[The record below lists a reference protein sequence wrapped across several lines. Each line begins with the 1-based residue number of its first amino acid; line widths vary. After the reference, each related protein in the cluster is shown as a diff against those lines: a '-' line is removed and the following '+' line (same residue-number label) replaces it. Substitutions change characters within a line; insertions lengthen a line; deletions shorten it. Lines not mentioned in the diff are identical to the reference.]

1 MRLCGLAVI
10 LIGLMLA
17 PVAAEAQQAGKVYRV
32 GILLPTAPAPA
43 TQRPAPGIIRDLT
56 RRLHELGWVQGRNL
70 VLEARFAEGRPERL
84 PGLAADL
91 VRLNADVIVAVSPPA
106 IRATKDAT
114 RTIPVVMA
122 FSGIDPVGAGFVA
135 SLARPGGNEQPTKFE
150 LVVNLKTARALGLT
164 IPHST
169 LIRADRV
176 IE

>member
-1 MRLCGLAVI
+1 V
-10 LIGLMLA
+10 
-17 PVAAEAQQAGKVYRV
+17 
-32 GILLPTAPAPA
+32 
-43 TQRPAPGIIRDLT
+43 
-56 RRLHELGWVQGRNL
+56 
-70 VLEARFAEGRPERL
+70 

-164 IPHST
+164 IPHSI

-176 IE
+176 SYSMRR